1 MGGNKGNQQNA
12 KFEVSDDIKIMLL
25 KNYNANI
32 S

>member
-1 MGGNKGNQQNA
+1 MGNKGNQQNA
-12 KFEVSDDIKIMLL
+12 KFEVSGDIKIMLL